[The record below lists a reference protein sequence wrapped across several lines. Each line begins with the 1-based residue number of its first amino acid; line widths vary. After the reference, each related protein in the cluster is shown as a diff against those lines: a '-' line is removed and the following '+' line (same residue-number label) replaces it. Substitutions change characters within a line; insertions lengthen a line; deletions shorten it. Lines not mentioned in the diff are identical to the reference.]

1 MMTPKGKTE
10 SKIDTRFNQRSQ
22 NTDLMI
28 MLPVMFTYQ
37 RAANLRKET
46 LKTSYLWI
54 TCRETVIIDPK

>member
-1 MMTPKGKTE
+1 MMDPKGKTE

-37 RAANLRKET
+37 
-46 LKTSYLWI
+46 
-54 TCRETVIIDPK
+54 